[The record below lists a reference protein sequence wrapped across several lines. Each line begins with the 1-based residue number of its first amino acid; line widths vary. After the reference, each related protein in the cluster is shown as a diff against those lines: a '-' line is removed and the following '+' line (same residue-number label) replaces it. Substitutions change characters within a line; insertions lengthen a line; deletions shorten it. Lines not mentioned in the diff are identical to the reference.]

1 MKRRIFTLAVILAM
15 AASLPLFAGGRQS
28 SGGSTGGQSSTGV
41 DTSQLVTLRMF
52 SISDAPLDQGMQR
65 TWKADFDKMTREK
78 LNAVVEINYAA
89 GNDYANNYRLAMA
102 SGIPYDMVHA
112 ASGWL
117 QYQDNALKGAYMDL
131 TDLIP
136 RHVPELWDLVGQ
148 ARWDGVKV
156 NGKIYGVPS
165 IARGYAE
172 PSFWYREDLR
182 LKYNLP
188 EITNMETIERYL
200 QAIKNNEPS
209 LLPSDDYQAQV
220 YGTMW
225 IYQTPYQIIDEQN
238 DRHSNFVLDPKNP
251 RVVLSTL
258 ETPEYLPF
266 MHVMK
271 RWQNAGFWP
280 SSVLS
285 SNDWGVFSVNNGKA
299 AASFNGQLT
308 NYSYMVPQTEKE
320 HPGWKMNYF
329 NYGLGNPNSVITGG
343 SSAGTMMSVMRN
355 ARNADRALYF
365 ALLMHK
371 DQELWR
377 MANYGYEGVH
387 YQITNGKLDTSIQK
401 NPVTDRFNYF
411 AGGIWGD
418 QNFQLDD
425 IADWD
430 QRPKF
435 DEQLIARS
443 KNILDGFVLDL
454 SPIAAEYTAVGQL
467 RMELGFPLQAGL
479 VSDVDAAYRTFRQRS
494 LDAGLETCRKEI
506 ERQINAFL
514 DSRGYK

>member
-1 MKRRIFTLAVILAM
+1 MKRRVFILAVVLTLAVSGQM
-15 AASLPLFAGGRQS
+15 FAR
-28 SGGSTGGQSSTGV
+28 GGSQPDGGASTGV
-41 DTSQLVTLRMF
+41 DASQFVTLKLF
-52 SISDAPLDQGMQR
+52 SISDAPLDQNMAR

-78 LNAVVEINYAA
+78 LNVVVETNYAA
-89 GNDYANNYRLAMA
+89 GNDYANNYTLAMA
-102 SGIPYDMVHA
+102 SGEPYDMVHS

-117 QYQDNALKGAYMDL
+117 QYQSNALKGAYMDL

-136 RHVPELWDLVGQ
+136 RHVPELWDMVGQ

-165 IARGYAE
+165 LRKTYAE
-172 PSFWYREDLR
+172 PSFYYREDLR

-188 EITNMETIERYL
+188 EITNMDSIEKYL
-200 QAIKNNEPS
+200 QAIKANEPS

-238 DRHSNFVLDPKNP
+238 DRHSNFVLNPQNP
-251 RVVLSTL
+251 RVVLSTI

-266 MHVMK
+266 MHTMK

-280 SSVLS
+280 TSVLS
-285 SNDWGVFSVNNGKA
+285 STDWGVFSVNNGKA

-329 NYGLGNPNSVITGG
+329 CYGLGNPNSVITGG
-343 SSAGTMMSVMRN
+343 TSAGAMMSVMRN
-355 ARNADRALYF
+355 ARHADRALYF
-365 ALLMHK
+365 ALMMHK

-377 MANYGYEGVH
+377 MANYGYEGMH
-387 YQITNGKLDTSIQK
+387 YKITNGKLDSSILK
-401 NPVTDRFNYF
+401 NPITDRFNYF
-411 AGGIWGD
+411 PGTIWDD
-418 QNFQLDD
+418 QNFHLDD

-430 QRPKF
+430 QRPRF
-435 DEQLIARS
+435 DQQLIARS

-454 SPIAAEYTAVGQL
+454 SPIEAEYTAISQL
-467 RMELGFPLQAGL
+467 RIELGFPLQAGL
-479 VSDVDAAYRTFRQRS
+479 VNDVDAAYNTFRQRS
-494 LDAGLETCRKEI
+494 LAAGLEKCRREI